1 MKFRNLTPSISLLI
15 ILESQ
20 TPPNNVPIV
29 VKQNHI
35 IGVSKFSNMTG
46 EAIFINTNVLTLVHT
61 MVLGQSLMNLHERIC
76 EMEHAFLATSI
87 KIYSRRFVS
96 QVWF

>member
-1 MKFRNLTPSISLLI
+1 MKFRNLTPSISLQI

-29 VKQNHI
+29 KQNHI
-35 IGVSKFSNMTG
+35 IGVSKFSNVME
-46 EAIFINTNVLTLVHT
+46 EAIFINTDLSALAHT

-76 EMEHAFLATSI
+76 EMEHAFIAT
-87 KIYSRRFVS
+87 
-96 QVWF
+96 

>member
-1 MKFRNLTPSISLLI
+1 MKFRNLTPSISLQI

-35 IGVSKFSNMTG
+35 IGVSKFSNVRE
-46 EAIFINTNVLTLVHT
+46 EAIFINTDLSALVHT
-61 MVLGQSLMNLHERIC
+61 MVLG
-76 EMEHAFLATSI
+76 
-87 KIYSRRFVS
+87 
-96 QVWF
+96 